1 MSVMTPLTSRKAVC
15 LDCNGS
21 GQIVG
26 TPAANGLALAAQCP
40 SCNGT
45 GKC

>member
-1 MSVMTPLTSRKAVC
+1 MPAMTSRKATC
-15 LDCNGS
+15 LDCNGT

-40 SCNGT
+40 TCDGT
-45 GKC
+45 GKH